1 MARYM
6 LDTDTATYVIRGKM
20 PALDERIASVAT
32 GELCIS
38 AVTRGELLYGIKL
51 KTGAQRLSRL
61 VDQFLERVSCLPW
74 DAAAATH
81 FAIAAVELHRA
92 GMPIGTMDT
101 MIAGHA
107 IALRSVLVT
116 NNERHFSRV
125 TGLKVENWTRRRD
138 DLS

>member
-6 LDTDTATYVIRGKM
+6 LDTDIATYVIRGKM

-32 GELCIS
+32 RELCIS

-51 KTGAQRLSRL
+51 KVGSHRLSRL

-81 FAIAAVELHRA
+81 FAIAAAELHRA
-92 GMPIGTMDT
+92 GTQIGSMDM

-107 IALRSVLVT
+107 IALGSVLVT

-125 TGLKVENWTRRRD
+125 TGLKVENWTRRQD

>member
-6 LDTDTATYVIRGKM
+6 LDTDIATYVIRGGM

-32 GELCIS
+32 EELCIS

-51 KTGAQRLSRL
+51 KVGAHRLSRL
-61 VDQFLERVSCLPW
+61 VDQFLERVPCVAW

-81 FAIAAVELHRA
+81 FAMAAVELHRA
-92 GMPIGTMDT
+92 GTPIGSMDT

-107 IALRSVLVT
+107 IALGSVLVT
-116 NNERHFSRV
+116 NNARRFSRV
-125 TGLKVENWTRRRD
+125 AGLKVENWTRRQD
-138 DLS
+138 DPS